1 MAPDPQRRPV
11 PRPLARRPRG
21 GRLAALL
28 CGLAFAAHCL
38 AAGSAKEEAFLN
50 QLTATLP
57 GSYDNLAQSRADGA
71 DHPPL
76 RLMIVPV
83 QAPLVGDHVYYV
95 QEMAADD
102 LRRVLTQRLYVINSV
117 PKKQQAIL
125 TQLDFKEPT
134 RWRDGYRNPEV
145 FRGMLTEDLRA
156 RPGCDLLWERDGK
169 NLKATGGSACR
180 AAARDTGE
188 TLQVEMR
195 MQLGPERL
203 AIFEQHRDANDVLV
217 FGAAA
222 DPWFRYVRRAD
233 APW

>member
-1 MAPDPQRRPV
+1 MAPDPVHRR
-11 PRPLARRPRG
+11 RARR

-28 CGLAFAAHCL
+28 AGLAFTAMGFAAS
-38 AAGSAKEEAFLN
+38 SAKEEAFLN
-50 QLTATLP
+50 QLTSMLP
-57 GSYDNLAQSRADGA
+57 GSYDNLAQSRVDGA

-76 RLMIVPV
+76 RLMIAPV

-102 LRRVLTQRLYVINSV
+102 LRRVLSQRLYVINSV

-125 TQLDFKEPT
+125 TQLDFKEPV
-134 RWRDGYRNPEV
+134 RWRDGHLNPDL

-169 NLKATGGSACR
+169 NLKATGGSSCR
-180 AAARDTGE
+180 ASARDTGE

-195 MQLGPERL
+195 MQLGPEKL
-203 AIFEQHRDANDVLV
+203 AIFEQHRDANGVLV

-222 DPWFRYVRRAD
+222 DPWFRYIRRAD